1 MKYTKSII
9 TLFALSSVWMASC
22 KAPQVSAEEL
32 SKMAEEKA
40 AVKILEEQKKF
51 DAEAAASFAS
61 KVDAR
66 AQQLVA
72 EKLAALNQ
80 PK

>member
-1 MKYTKSII
+1 MKYVKSII
-9 TLFALSSVWMASC
+9 TLFAVSSLLIASC

-32 SKMAEEKA
+32 STMAEEKA
-40 AVKILEEQKKF
+40 AVKILDEQKKF
-51 DAEAAASFAS
+51 DTEAAVSFTS